1 MRSLIRAYRK
11 VAPEWFRDRL
21 FDIRLRQKQLKRD
34 DHSMRLQ
41 ALSYLNSHDDIEAKN
56 DIITFL
62 ENNPITTFPYAD
74 LQKAGDVTIQKDPN
88 NGLYFGLVNGKRM
101 YMKRQSTAKANKEY
115 IEGLM
120 CEQLPMSP
128 HRYITSD
135 FHPDHHS
142 ILVDVGAAEGN
153 FSLEMVDTVKH
164 IYLFETDPDWIEA
177 LQHTFAPW
185 KHKVD
190 IIQAMVSDT
199 DGEGHLT
206 LDTFFRQKTA
216 PPDFIKLD
224 VEGGELEVLKGAQ
237 SIIQSST
244 SLKVAACTYH
254 RKDDATDYQ
263 HFFEQQGFNV
273 EFSDRYMFFLED
285 YQQFSPPYVRKGLI
299 RATLLPQ

>member
-1 MRSLIRAYRK
+1 
-11 VAPEWFRDRL
+11 
-21 FDIRLRQKQLKRD
+21 
-34 DHSMRLQ
+34 MRLQ

-120 CEQLPMSP
+120 CEQIPMSP